1 MEVKYFDQVAK
12 ILGKETK
19 EIRRDISDILGKIEL
34 GLTLGLPHVRPLTS
48 IHSGLFE
55 IRVKDKQ
62 GQFRVV
68 YFIKK
73 GDAVYLLHAFRKK
86 TQKLPQKEIKVIMS
100 RLKEIK

>member
-12 ILGKETK
+12 ILGRETK
-19 EIRRDISDILGKIEL
+19 EIRKDISDILGKLEL
-34 GLTLGLPHVRPLTS
+34 GLTLGLPHVRPLPS

-68 YFIKK
+68 YFVKK
-73 GDAVYLLHAFRKK
+73 GDAIYLLHAFRKK
-86 TQKLPQKEIKVIMS
+86 TQKLPQKEVNVILN